1 MAYFDE
7 LFRDENGESL
17 VHYIPFSSVNGEGVD
32 VMKQIIQSIAQAH
45 TAQLQAQAQQE

>member
-1 MAYFDE
+1 MKTVKVWFII
-7 LFRDENGESL
+7 FR
-17 VHYIPFSSVNGEGVD
+17 FSVNGEGVD

>member
-1 MAYFDE
+1 MAY
-7 LFRDENGESL
+7 LTSCSVMKTVKVWCIIFR
-17 VHYIPFSSVNGEGVD
+17 FSSVNGEGVD